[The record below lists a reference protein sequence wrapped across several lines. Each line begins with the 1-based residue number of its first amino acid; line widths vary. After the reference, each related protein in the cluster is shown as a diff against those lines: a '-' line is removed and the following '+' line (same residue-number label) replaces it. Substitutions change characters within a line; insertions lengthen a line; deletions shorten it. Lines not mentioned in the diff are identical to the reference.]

1 MQNLEN
7 LENLY
12 DFLNQISLRSPPV
25 VRPEVGREPRGVQP
39 FLGWLKDRVCLKC
52 NRNSIK
58 ITFVNHMFF

>member
-12 DFLNQISLRSPPV
+12 DFLNQIYLRSPPV

-39 FLGWLKDRVCLKC
+39 FLEGLKVHLEW
-52 NRNSIK
+52 IK
-58 ITFVNHMFF
+58 R